1 MNKFEAVVL
10 YNPDLSTT
18 ILSKQEEA
26 FKKQLIDS
34 KGNVISQEDWGLRD
48 LSYKINKYKKAF
60 YKFYQI
66 EIDGNELSNIGKI
79 LNQNE
84 QIIRHLFIKVE
95 EHEQLPTKMV
105 NSDNAKE

>member
-18 ILSKQEEA
+18 ILSKQEET

-48 LSYKINKYKKAF
+48 LSYKINKYK
-60 YKFYQI
+60 
-66 EIDGNELSNIGKI
+66 N
-79 LNQNE
+79 
-84 QIIRHLFIKVE
+84 FIK
-95 EHEQLPTKMV
+95 LK
-105 NSDNAKE
+105 